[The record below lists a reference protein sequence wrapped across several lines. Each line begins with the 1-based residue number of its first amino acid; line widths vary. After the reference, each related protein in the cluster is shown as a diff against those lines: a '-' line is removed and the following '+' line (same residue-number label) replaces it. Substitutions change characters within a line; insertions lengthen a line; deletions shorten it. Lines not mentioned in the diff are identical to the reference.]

1 MMDTL
6 LFRCLGPSS
15 GPPHVRRD
23 VAALR
28 PTEHDSPV
36 KTIRVSAQAMG
47 LPSQQSLSR
56 IDSEQARGAIAV
68 AALWRTAALSRT
80 RWGSV
85 CSPGR
90 VTGTVIARSE
100 AHCTSNLP
108 VTLQAEM
115 RTPRS

>member
-28 PTEHDSPV
+28 PTEHDSR
-36 KTIRVSAQAMG
+36 KIILVSAQAMG
-47 LPSQQSLSR
+47 LQPSLSR

-68 AALWRTAALSRT
+68 AALWRTAALALSRT
-80 RWGSV
+80 R
-85 CSPGR
+85 
-90 VTGTVIARSE
+90 
-100 AHCTSNLP
+100 
-108 VTLQAEM
+108 
-115 RTPRS
+115 